1 VKTIF
6 WDLKAEMRL
15 LALWLLSG
23 MPLRLGVRMR
33 ARWMPRFLAHLGS
46 DTILQPGL
54 RVLSPEKV
62 SIGSHCNLGQGA
74 FITGGGGV
82 RIGDWVGF
90 GPDAKVWS
98 VNHRF
103 DDPDTPWQLQGWEAK
118 EVVIEDDVW
127 LGANVFVMPGVIIH
141 KGAIISAGTVV
152 NKSIPAFA
160 LVAGNPGRVV
170 GWRKRPSDA
179 AAAADDGAATTPPAS
194 ATTHPDDVVQT
205 QTAQVVFKTLR

>member
-1 VKTIF
+1 MKTIF

-15 LALWLLSG
+15 LWLWLLSN
-23 MPLRLGVRMR
+23 MPLQLGVRMR
-33 ARWMPRFLAHLGS
+33 AWWMPRFLAHLGS
-46 DTILQPGL
+46 DTILQHGL
-54 RVLSPEKV
+54 RVLTPEKV

-90 GPDAKVWS
+90 GPDVKVWS

-103 DDPDTPWQLQGWEAK
+103 DDPDTPWQLQGWKAK

-141 KGAIISAGTVV
+141 KGPS
-152 NKSIPAFA
+152 SRPA
-160 LVAGNPGRVV
+160 P
-170 GWRKRPSDA
+170 
-179 AAAADDGAATTPPAS
+179 
-194 ATTHPDDVVQT
+194 
-205 QTAQVVFKTLR
+205 